1 MVQVKANSIDAKVLR
16 VLLERYPIDIEE
28 VSKELNMPRK
38 TVERAIKAME
48 QRGWVALE
56 ILSDRTFIRM
66 RRFDFTFI
74 GRDDTQRKA
83 VKHKKRGKKRKKVVE
98 KLLHDDHDDMM
109 YA

>member
-1 MVQVKANSIDAKVLR
+1 MVQVKANSIDAKVLK
-16 VLLERYPIDIEE
+16 VLLSKYPIDIGE
-28 VSKELNMPRK
+28 VSKELNMPPK
-38 TVERAIKAME
+38 TIERAIKAME
-48 QRGWVALE
+48 QRGWVTLE
-56 ILSDRTFIRM
+56 VLSDKTFIRM

-83 VKHKKRGKKRKKVVE
+83 VKHKKRSKKRKKVVE

>member
-1 MVQVKANSIDAKVLR
+1 MVQVKANSIDAKVLK
-16 VLLERYPIDIEE
+16 VLLDRYPIDIGE
-28 VSKELNMPRK
+28 VAVELNLPIRR
-38 TVERAIKAME
+38 VQRAIKAME

-56 ILSDRTFIRM
+56 TLSDKTFIRM
-66 RRFDFTFI
+66 KRFDFTFI

-83 VKHKKRGKKRKKVVE
+83 VKHKKKGKKKKKVME

>member
-1 MVQVKANSIDAKVLR
+1 MVQVKANSIDAKVLK
-16 VLLERYPIDIEE
+16 VLLERYPIDIGE
-28 VSKELNMPRK
+28 VAGELKLPLRS
-38 TVERAIKAME
+38 VQRAVKAME

-56 ILSDRTFIRM
+56 TLSDRTFIRM

-83 VKHKKRGKKRKKVVE
+83 VKHKKKSKKKRKAKE
-98 KLLHDDHDDMM
+98 DLLRDDHDDMM

>member
-16 VLLERYPIDIEE
+16 VLLERYPIDIGE
-28 VSKELNMPRK
+28 VAAEVNLPIRS
-38 TVERAIKAME
+38 VERTIKAME
-48 QRGWVALE
+48 QRGWVQLE
-56 ILSDRTFIRM
+56 VLSDKTFIRM

-83 VKHKKRGKKRKKVVE
+83 VKHKKKSKKKSKAKE
-98 KLLHDDHDDMM
+98 TLLRDDHDDIM